1 MNKGKGKMTR
11 KMRAGA
17 FSDYFRKTKKLNN
30 NSPNYISP
38 AYIKVRKNEL
48 SKITEIENE
57 IKHTSKTEKKLL
69 YEIFRKK
76 NSFDT
81 KLKEFSKLKAEL
93 FEMAIEIFKKKE
105 MILLSNILEKKYQI
119 KKNVIIDYIKKLDD
133 KYKTTQTVLSENS
146 CDDKQICNPTY
157 RKRADTPTKLTPE
170 EDAFQKYIEFLSN
183 VKDLQ
188 KIDEKIKV
196 DGKKILVNDND
207 IDKLT
212 NVKILPMILGTTKN
226 PIEPIENHIEPIE
239 NHIEPIENH
248 IEPIEN
254 HIEPIENHIEPIGES
269 ISESNE
275 TELNINTH
283 PQLLL
288 CKENEDPRYDNC
300 RPPPPVPT
308 SIPYIS
314 EGGKK
319 KPNPRIQ

>member
-38 AYIKVRKNEL
+38 AYIEVRKNEL

-93 FEMAIEIFKKKE
+93 FEMAIKIFKKKE

-119 KKNVIIDYIKKLDD
+119 KKNVIIEYIKKLDD
-133 KYKTTQTVLSENS
+133 EYKTTQKVLSENS

-196 DGKKILVNDND
+196 DGKKILVNNNDIDKD

-212 NVKILPMILGTTKN
+212 NVEILPMILGTTKN
-226 PIEPIENHIEPIE
+226 P
-239 NHIEPIENH
+239 